1 MMKFRIF
8 EIDFEITFLF
18 AALLAFIITLNSPI
32 NVVLTILS
40 SLLHE
45 TGHLIAMIISDNKPQ
60 CVRFEITGMNIKRQH
75 NLKISTKNELL
86 IALAGP
92 FVNGLMLVAS
102 CIVLVFFENEKLFI
116 LSCVNLIL
124 MAFNLLPIKK
134 LDGGMALY
142 HLLSLR
148 YNAYI
153 CSRILKVT
161 SIAFVIVLYLWGIYV
176 FVSTNYNIS
185 VLVIALFLT
194 LSLFDK
200 NEY

>member
-18 AALLAFIITLNSPI
+18 AALLAFIITLNSPV
-32 NVVLTILS
+32 NVLLTIIS

-45 TGHLIAMIISDNKPQ
+45 TGHLIAMIISNNKPQ
-60 CVRFEITGMNIKRQH
+60 CVCFEITGMNIKRQH
-75 NLKISTKNELL
+75 NLKISTKNELF
-86 IALAGP
+86 ISLAGP
-92 FVNGLMLVAS
+92 FVNGLIFVAS
-102 CIVLVFFENEKLFI
+102 CIALCFFENEKLFM

-124 MAFNLLPIKK
+124 MTFNLLPIKK

-142 HLLSLR
+142 QFLSFKFDD
-148 YNAYI
+148 YI
-153 CSRILKVT
+153 CSRILKIT
-161 SIAFVIVLYLWGIYV
+161 SIVFVMILYLWGIYV

-185 VLVIALFLT
+185 LLIIALFLT

>member
-1 MMKFRIF
+1 MKFRIF
-8 EIDFEITFLF
+8 EIDFEVTFLF
-18 AALLAFIITLNSPI
+18 AALLAFIITLNSPV
-32 NVVLTILS
+32 NVLLTIIS

-45 TGHLIAMIISDNKPQ
+45 TGHLIAMIFLDNKPQ
-60 CVRFEITGMNIKRQH
+60 CVRFEITGMNIKRQPS
-75 NLKISTKNELL
+75 LKISTKNELL

-92 FVNGLMLVAS
+92 FANGLTLVSS
-102 CIVLVFFENEKLFI
+102 CIAFYFFESEQVFT

-124 MAFNLLPIKK
+124 MTFNLLPIKK

-142 HLLSLR
+142 HLLSLK
-148 YNAYI
+148 YNAHI
-153 CSRILKVT
+153 CSKFLKIT

-176 FVSTNYNIS
+176 FVSTDYNIS
-185 VLVIALFLT
+185 VLIIALFLT

>member
-8 EIDFEITFLF
+8 KIDFEITFLF

-32 NVVLTILS
+32 NVLLTIIS

-45 TGHLIAMIISDNKPQ
+45 TGHLIAMMILDNKPQ
-60 CVRFEITGMNIKRQH
+60 CVCFEITGMNIKRPPSM
-75 NLKISTKNELL
+75 KISIKNELL

-92 FVNGLMLVAS
+92 FVNGL
-102 CIVLVFFENEKLFI
+102 VLVVSCLVLCFFENEKVFI
-116 LSCVNLIL
+116 LASVNLIL
-124 MAFNLLPIKK
+124 MTFNLLPIKK

-142 HLLSLR
+142 HLLSLK
-148 YNAYI
+148 YDADI
-153 CSRILKVT
+153 CSKILKVT
-161 SIAFVIVLYLWGIYV
+161 SITFVIVLYLWGVYI
-176 FVSTNYNIS
+176 FISTNYNIS
-185 VLVIALFLT
+185 VLIIALFLT